1 MQDNFS
7 SLDPYLQDYTAKSQK
22 AAGAASYATTL
33 PDLLTK
39 TLNEKLSTSP
49 VIGERSTAASNFL
62 RELGAAPA
70 SVLPQ
75 NMGGVVLNPNEQAA
89 IISGRRATALTPLMT
104 ANQRYDLLSGQIPDI
119 VGAASRSAQSQAQ
132 LAQSEAGIAGET
144 YKTLLDRLAKGQQMD
159 WEKYKFGKELSLK
172 ERALAQKGASGN
184 KISAQE
190 AVKLAAAQGGI
201 SEVKRLMGEFAK
213 MPKGSTGFGA
223 GAAALLQ
230 RFGIQVPGLYTP
242 GVSKAST
249 DISSMNI
256 KLFDIAGKALTK
268 PETSVLNGLKLLQ
281 TDSPLVIQNKLQGWS
296 SLFENAQQQAYSTI
310 LLSRSTLG
318 DDSDFNMDD
327 WEIVQ

>member
-22 AAGAASYATTL
+22 AAGPASYAPPL

-119 VGAASRSAQSQAQ
+119 VGAAGRSATAGATF
-132 LAQSEAGIAGET
+132 AQSEATLAGET
-144 YKTLLDRLAKGQQMD
+144 YKTMLDRIVKEESAK
-159 WEKYKFGKELSLK
+159 L
-172 ERALAQKGASGN
+172 ERAKLAQSGSGGFDNSFSKWLEAILNPLGGGGGGQTREPEPNYSPVGGVGATSPGKDWVFTGQKWESAWEPIDGN
-184 KISAQE
+184 
-190 AVKLAAAQGGI
+190 
-201 SEVKRLMGEFAK
+201 
-213 MPKGSTGFGA
+213 GSDN
-223 GAAALLQ
+223 
-230 RFGIQVPGLYTP
+230 RPP
-242 GVSKAST
+242 
-249 DISSMNI
+249 
-256 KLFDIAGKALTK
+256 
-268 PETSVLNGLKLLQ
+268 
-281 TDSPLVIQNKLQGWS
+281 
-296 SLFENAQQQAYSTI
+296 
-310 LLSRSTLG
+310 
-318 DDSDFNMDD
+318 
-327 WEIVQ
+327 